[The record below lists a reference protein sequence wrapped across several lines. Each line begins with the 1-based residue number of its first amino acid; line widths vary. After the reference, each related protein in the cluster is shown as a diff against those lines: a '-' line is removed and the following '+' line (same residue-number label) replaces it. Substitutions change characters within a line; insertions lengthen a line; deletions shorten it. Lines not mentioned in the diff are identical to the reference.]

1 MSEVRTGDCL
11 AGMRAMPDAS
21 VSSIVTDPP
30 YALGFMGRAWDRC
43 LPDPE
48 IWAEAFRVAKPGAY
62 LVAFGAPRL
71 YHRLACQIED
81 AGWILR
87 DSLLWLFGS
96 GFPKSLDVSKALDKA
111 AGAERETIGRG
122 GWHHGT
128 GRGEG
133 HTTGA
138 WAEPYEPGD
147 AARGGT
153 ITAPATPEAAQW
165 EGWGTALKPAYEPIV
180 LARKPFS
187 SSVAANVLEHGTGAI
202 NVDGCR
208 IGTADDLNGGRYSP
222 HGPGEADGSAYG
234 SGINE
239 RTPGAY
245 ASPAGR
251 WPANLILG
259 CACDGDHDPGC
270 AVAMLDAQS
279 GESAPKAGRSGPRG
293 GRGFGLFDHEK
304 SARAMGM
311 WPEDGGGGASRF
323 FKVAKPTPGER
334 WKYTAKASRAE
345 REAGLSGERTN
356 VNDGRATSI
365 DNPYQRGDTQRLNRH
380 ETVKPLALMRWLVRL
395 VTPPGGLVLDPF
407 TGSGSTGCAAALEG
421 FPFLGFELDE
431 GHAET
436 ARRRIAH
443 WQAVA
448 EDEAR
453 QATIFDEPDEPS
465 PLAPWVQEGLDL

>member
-1 MSEVRTGDCL
+1 
-11 AGMRAMPDAS
+11 
-21 VSSIVTDPP
+21 
-30 YALGFMGRAWDRC
+30 MGKAWDGV

-48 IWAEAFRVAKPGAY
+48 VWAEAFRVAKPGAH

-96 GFPKSLDVSKALDKA
+96 GFPKSLDVSKAIDKA
-111 AGAERETIGRG
+111 AGAERET
-122 GWHHGT
+122 T
-128 GRGEG
+128 GRGQYADRG
-133 HTTGA
+133 RVDRAGIYGA
-138 WAEPYEPGD
+138 APESGAEVV
-147 AARGGT
+147 
-153 ITAPATPEAAQW
+153 TAPATPEAAQW
-165 EGWGTALKPAYEPIV
+165 SGWGTALKPAYEPIV

-208 IGTADDLNGGRYSP
+208 IGTEVFTAHGGGVVNFVP
-222 HGPGEADGSAYG
+222 A
-234 SGINE
+234 IE
-239 RTPGAY
+239 RGTNPRV
-245 ASPAGR
+245 GR

-279 GESAPKAGRSGPRG
+279 GELATG
-293 GRGFGLFDHEK
+293 GGQRNGAKND
-304 SARAMGM
+304 ARALGRF
-311 WPEDGGGGASRF
+311 GGDEAPRSFDADTGGASRF

-443 WQAVA
+443 WQSVA